1 MGNQLT
7 IPYLSLNDL
16 FKKEH
21 TVKLIWNGSQ
31 LHAKINSLDE
41 EINSKKFYKYYFR
54 KLRPCPFISQ
64 IINSLIP
71 ITVLQNCYGNLKNC
85 EIDMIEGK
93 IQMVNCPPPIP
104 LKH

>member
-1 MGNQLT
+1 M
-7 IPYLSLNDL
+7 
-16 FKKEH
+16 
-21 TVKLIWNGSQ
+21 
-31 LHAKINSLDE
+31 HAKINSVDE

-64 IINSLIP
+64 IINCMIP

-93 IQMVNCPPPIP
+93 IQMVNCPPPVP
-104 LKH
+104 LRHDKNTKLVPENANEWTILIVEGPKKISQII